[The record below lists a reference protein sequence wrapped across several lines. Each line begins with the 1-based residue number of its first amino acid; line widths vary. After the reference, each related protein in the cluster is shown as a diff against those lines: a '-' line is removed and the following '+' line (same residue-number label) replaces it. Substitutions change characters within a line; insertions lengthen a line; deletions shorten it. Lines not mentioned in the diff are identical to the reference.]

1 MSTSRIIF
9 FDGVCGLCNRFVDR
23 LLAADTRGS
32 FRFATLQGTT
42 ANQLL
47 PDGMAA
53 ALESVVYIR
62 DGVILQRS
70 DAALRALIDLGGWRK
85 GYGLLLIVPRFTRDA
100 VYAWVASNRYKWF
113 GKHDTC
119 RLPTPE
125 ERERFLP

>member
-23 LLAADTRGS
+23 LLAADARGA
-32 FRFATLQGTT
+32 FRFAALQGTT
-42 ANQLL
+42 AKQLL

-53 ALESVVYIR
+53 ALESVVYLR

-85 GYGLLLIVPRFTRDA
+85 GYSLLLIVPRFIRDA
-100 VYAWVASNRYKWF
+100 VYAWVARNRYKWF